1 MSSELTVDK
10 IKADSLSVRS
20 VTIVDEDGKS
30 HGTLLGTKQGAGL
43 WLTLPNGDGVAIHAL
58 GGNQT
63 CLALMSH
70 NRKAAHALA
79 FHLDETGEPLMQ
91 IVKEDNSV
99 VSVKLAEI
107 ASLVEAVSAKS
118 VQKGV

>member
-43 WLTLPNGDGVAIHAL
+43 WLTLPNQDCVAIHAL

-63 CLALMSH
+63 CLALHSH
-70 NRKAAHALA
+70 KRQSGHALA
-79 FHLDETGEPLMQ
+79 FFLDESGEPMMQ
-91 IVKEDNSV
+91 IVKADG
-99 VSVKLAEI
+99 EI
-107 ASLVEAVSAKS
+107 AHVRLAGLVDTVAFNS
-118 VQKGV
+118 VQKGS